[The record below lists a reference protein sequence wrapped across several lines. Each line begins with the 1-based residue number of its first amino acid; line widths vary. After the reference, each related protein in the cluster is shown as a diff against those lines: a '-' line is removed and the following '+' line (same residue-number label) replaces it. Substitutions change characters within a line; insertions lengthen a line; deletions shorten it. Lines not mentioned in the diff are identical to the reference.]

1 MESRSPSASSC
12 SRGGG
17 AAIVSAA
24 SESRAHTELASTH
37 LPRAT
42 GTIDTTNASPSAA
55 ADVTRPSPAPLGR
68 LDLERQTVDL
78 RGVVDVDEVLLGH
91 QLDLRIAQ
99 DSHAVFFDGFPVV
112 RDHVFGRLAHVLD
125 HDLGHRPHPTVAC
138 GRA

>member
-1 MESRSPSASSC
+1 
-12 SRGGG
+12 
-17 AAIVSAA
+17 VSAA
-24 SESRAHTELASTH
+24 SESRAHTELASTP

-42 GTIDTTNASPSAA
+42 GTIDITDASPSGA

-125 HDLGHRPHPTVAC
+125 YDLGHRPHPTLAC
-138 GRA
+138 GRAPMRGRPFLGRR